1 MEQDVHDAAS
11 AAVRPQVAAVP
22 RWNVVDAAAA
32 AAAAAVDVVMSQFVD
47 DDASPLALIV
57 LQ

>member
-32 AAAAAVDVVMSQFVD
+32 AAAVDVVMSQFVD